1 MTNGIFKDDA
11 ERDKNIIE
19 SRSSLKEMQSD
30 ILEIKNML
38 KEIQTTLSREL
49 QCLKTDNVYLKVWV
63 GILSAVFIPLV
74 IYLFQKALK

>member
-19 SRSSLKEMQSD
+19 SRSSFKEMQSD

-38 KEIQTTLSREL
+38 KEIQTTFSHEL
-49 QCLKTDNVYLKVWV
+49 QCLKTDNAYLKVWV

>member
-1 MTNGIFKDDA
+1 MTNGVFKDDA
-11 ERDKNIIE
+11 ERDKNILE
-19 SRSSLKEMQSD
+19 SSLSLREMKSD
-30 ILEIKNML
+30 ITEIKDIL
-38 KEIQTTLSREL
+38 KEIQTTFSREL